1 MNDAKSSRCFRP
13 LFLSLS
19 IIAVAGVAAPPCLG
33 QSSVAIPEREV
44 SVRPGINERFLD
56 PNLDPSE
63 WLGRFE
69 TESREI
75 YQAREAIV
83 KAVNL
88 KQGDRI
94 ADIGAGTGLFTL
106 LFADQVGPRGW
117 VFAVEISP
125 RFVERIDKL
134 ATERGFANVTPLLGA
149 EDVVRLPPE
158 SIDVAFA
165 CDTYHHFEYP
175 RTILPSIKRALR
187 PGGRFVIVDFERIE
201 GVSRQWVLDHMRAGK
216 STFRKE
222 IEDAGFEFIAETE
235 VEGLEENYF
244 IEFRKRDD
252 P

>member
-1 MNDAKSSRCFRP
+1 MNDAKSSRCLCP
-13 LFLSLS
+13 LFLSLT
-19 IIAVAGVAAPPCLG
+19 IIAVAGVAAPPCSG
-33 QSSVAIPEREV
+33 QSSVAIPEREE

-75 YQAREAIV
+75 YRARGAIV

-94 ADIGAGTGLFTL
+94 ADIGAGTGLFTF
-106 LFADQVGPRGW
+106 LFADQIGPRGW

-134 ATERGFANVTPLLGA
+134 ATEQGFANITPLLGA

-158 SIDVAFA
+158 SINVAFV

-175 RTILPSIKRALR
+175 GTIMTSIKRALR
-187 PGGRFVIVDFERIE
+187 PGGRLVVVDFERIE

-216 STFRKE
+216 SVFRKE
-222 IEDAGFEFIAETE
+222 IEDAGFEFIGETK

-244 IEFRKRDD
+244 IAFRKADD
-252 P
+252 